1 MDNVGQHMQGA
12 EIWTEF
18 IDFEMALN
26 HMSFVNLL
34 GYMAVKTPLLN
45 SDKIEARYARLFKHF
60 RYLDIVDTLYDT
72 MVEQMNAPG
81 FTVGDKYQAKYDEL
95 GKNTTKDPSSPFSL
109 RFNFSRV

>member
-1 MDNVGQHMQGA
+1 
-12 EIWTEF
+12 
-18 IDFEMALN
+18 
-26 HMSFVNLL
+26 MSFVNLL

-81 FTVGDKYQAKYDEL
+81 FTVGDKY
-95 GKNTTKDPSSPFSL
+95 
-109 RFNFSRV
+109 